1 MPQNKIGNIGRSYF
15 SKTERSF
22 SEALEE
28 KLADEILVIDDRVGD
43 EPALGMQMPFVLG
56 QNVCQG

>member
-1 MPQNKIGNIGRSYF
+1 MPQNKIGNIGRFYF